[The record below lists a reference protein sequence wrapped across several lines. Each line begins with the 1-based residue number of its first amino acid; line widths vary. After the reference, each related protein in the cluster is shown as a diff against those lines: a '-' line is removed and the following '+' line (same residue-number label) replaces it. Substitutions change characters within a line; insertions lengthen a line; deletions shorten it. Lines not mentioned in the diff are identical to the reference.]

1 MKLAIKFGG
10 KHILA
15 LAVLMGV
22 SGGVAVAQ
30 DPVVIATAASVA
42 IDAIQAIKPKKHDLH
57 PKVEGTVMNSNS
69 VLITV
74 RSKQNEMAVQTFTL
88 SPDAS
93 AKMQKIIDKG
103 GYQYGDKVT
112 VYYDPTTNQAIKVKG
127 KASKPI

>member
-1 MKLAIKFGG
+1 MKPAFKFGV
-10 KHILA
+10 KHVLA

-22 SGGVAVAQ
+22 SCGVAAAQ
-30 DPVVIATAASVA
+30 DPIVVGTAAA
-42 IDAIQAIKPKKHDLH
+42 IAIQAIKPKKQDLR
-57 PKVEGTVMNSNS
+57 PKFEGTVMNVNS

-74 RSKQNEMAVQTFTL
+74 RSKTNELGVQTFTL

-93 AKMQKIIDKG
+93 TKMQKIIDKG

-112 VYYDPTTNQAIKVKG
+112 VYFDPVSHQALRVKG

>member
-1 MKLAIKFGG
+1 MKLAFKFGV
-10 KHILA
+10 KHVLA
-15 LAVLMGV
+15 LAVLTGL
-22 SGGVAVAQ
+22 GCGAAAAQ
-30 DPVVIATAASVA
+30 DPIVVSTAAA
-42 IDAIQAIKPKKHDLH
+42 IIIDAVKPKKQDLR
-57 PKVEGTVMNSNS
+57 PKFEGTVMNSNS

-74 RSKQNEMAVQTFTL
+74 RSKTNELAVQTFTL

-112 VYYDPTTNQAIKVKG
+112 VYFDPVSHQALRVKG

>member
-1 MKLAIKFGG
+1 MVGA
-10 KHILA
+10 
-15 LAVLMGV
+15 
-22 SGGVAVAQ
+22 
-30 DPVVIATAASVA
+30 AASVA
-42 IDAIQAIKPKKHDLH
+42 IQAIQTIKPKKQDPH
-57 PKVEGTVMNSNS
+57 PKFEGTVMNSNN

-74 RSKQNEMAVQTFTL
+74 RSKQNEMGVQTFTL

-112 VYYDPTTNQAIKVKG
+112 VYFDPTTHQAVRVKG

>member
-1 MKLAIKFGG
+1 MKLAFKFGA
-10 KHILA
+10 KHTVA

-22 SGGVAVAQ
+22 GCGVAAAQ
-30 DPVVIATAASVA
+30 DPIVVGTAAA
-42 IDAIQAIKPKKHDLH
+42 IAIQAIKPKKQDLR
-57 PKVEGTVMNSNS
+57 PKFEGTVMNSNS

-74 RSKQNEMAVQTFTL
+74 RSKTNELAVQTFTL

-93 AKMQKIIDKG
+93 VKMQKVIDKG

-112 VYYDPTTNQAIKVKG
+112 VYYDPTTHQALRIKG